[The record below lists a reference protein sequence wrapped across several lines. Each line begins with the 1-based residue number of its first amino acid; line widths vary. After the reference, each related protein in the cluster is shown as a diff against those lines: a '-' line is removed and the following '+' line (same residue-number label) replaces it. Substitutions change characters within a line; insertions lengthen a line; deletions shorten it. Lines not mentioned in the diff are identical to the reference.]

1 MMIVLKMR
9 ILIIAI
15 MSSLCIVLN
24 AQESNQQ
31 VMLGI
36 DNLIEM
42 NFLPLQG
49 KKISLLT
56 NTSGRTGDL
65 TLTAEVFSRNQEC
78 TLVSILTP
86 EHGFYATAPAGQDVG
101 NESLFDVPVYSL
113 YGKYRRPTK
122 SMLESCD
129 IVVVD
134 IQDIGI
140 RSYTYISTLYNVM
153 DACAEYGKQLF
164 ILDRPNP
171 LGGMLIDGS
180 IADTNLLS
188 FVGIIPI
195 PYIHGLTIG
204 EFALYVNGEELLPR
218 RNGKV
223 VKTDVQVLKMK
234 HWKRSMKWEET
245 GLNFVPTSP
254 NIPNVDAIRGAA
266 ITGPIGEIGSAGI
279 GIGTT
284 FPFQYCASP
293 EIDPDNFHAYVKD
306 NLLLYGVRS
315 GIGVYRIP
323 TGKYP
328 NKDCKGIMLFT
339 DGMPDDK
346 PFSAGIELLLALR
359 RFFPEQF
366 NPQYVKDEPKSMF
379 RKIISNDALVDA
391 LLQNQSDDEVR
402 SALLKGRAEY
412 EEKREKY
419 LLYPI
424 Y

>member
-1 MMIVLKMR
+1 MIFYEMR
-9 ILIIAI
+9 LLFVTCL
-15 MSSLCIVLN
+15 MFLCISLN
-24 AQESNQQ
+24 AQESNHQ
-31 VMLGI
+31 VILGI

-101 NESLFDVPVYSL
+101 NETLYDVPVYSL

-188 FVGIIPI
+188 FVGIVPI

-204 EFALYVNGEELLPR
+204 EFALYVNGEELLPK
-218 RNGKV
+218 RNSKV
-223 VKTDVQVLKMK
+223 VKADVQILKMK
-234 HWKRSMKWEET
+234 HWKRSMKWEDT
-245 GLNFVPTSP
+245 GLSFVPTSP
-254 NIPNVDAIRGAA
+254 NIPNVAAIRGAA
-266 ITGPIGEIGSAGI
+266 ITGPIGEIGSSGI

-293 EIDPDNFHAYVKD
+293 DIDPPVFLSYVKD
-306 NLLLYGVRS
+306 NLQLYGVRS

-346 PFSAGIELLLALR
+346 PFTAGIEFLLALR
-359 RFFPEQF
+359 HFFPEQF
-366 NPQYVKDEPKSMF
+366 TPQFVKDEPKSMF
-379 RKIISNDALVDA
+379 RKIMSNDSLVNA
-391 LLQNQSDDEVR
+391 LLQNESDDEVR
-402 SALLKGRAEY
+402 SALLKGRSEF

-419 LLYPI
+419 LLYSL

>member
-1 MMIVLKMR
+1 MIYHEMRMMIVS
-9 ILIIAI
+9 IL
-15 MSSLCIVLN
+15 MFSCITLN
-24 AQESNQQ
+24 AQESNHH

-65 TLTAEVFSRNQEC
+65 ALTAEVFSRNQEC

-101 NESLFDVPVYSL
+101 NETLYDVPVYSL

-180 IADTNLLS
+180 TADTNLLS
-188 FVGIIPI
+188 FVGIVPI

-204 EFALYVNGEELLPR
+204 EFALYVNGEELLPK

-223 VKTDVQVLKMK
+223 VKADVQILKMK
-234 HWKRSMKWEET
+234 HWKRSMKWEDT
-245 GLNFVPTSP
+245 GLSFVPTSP
-254 NIPNVDAIRGAA
+254 NIPNVAAIRGAA
-266 ITGPIGEIGSAGI
+266 ITGPIGEIGSSGI

-293 EIDPDNFHAYVKD
+293 DIDPPVFLSYVKD

-315 GIGVYRIP
+315 GIGVYRIT

-328 NKDCKGIMLFT
+328 NKDCKCIMLFT

-359 RFFPEQF
+359 HFFPDQF
-366 NPQYVKDEPKSMF
+366 TPQFVKDEPKSMF
-379 RKIISNDALVDA
+379 RKIISNDALVNA
-391 LLQNQSDDEVR
+391 LLQNGSDDEVR
-402 SALLKGRAEY
+402 SALLNGRSEF

-419 LLYPI
+419 LLYSL

>member
-1 MMIVLKMR
+1 MMIVHKMR
-9 ILIIAI
+9 MMFVALLMI
-15 MSSLCIVLN
+15 LCITLN
-24 AQESNQQ
+24 AQESNHQ

-101 NESLFDVPVYSL
+101 NETLYDVPVYSL

-122 SMLESCD
+122 NMLESCD

-180 IADTNLLS
+180 IADSNLLS
-188 FVGIIPI
+188 FVGIVPI

-204 EFALYVNGEELLPR
+204 EFALYVNGEDLLPKK
-218 RNGKV
+218 NGKA
-223 VKTDVQVLKMK
+223 VKADVQILKMK
-234 HWKRSMKWEET
+234 HWKRSMKWEDT
-245 GLNFVPTSP
+245 GLSFVPTSP

-266 ITGPIGEIGSAGI
+266 ITGPIGEIGSSGI

-293 EIDPDNFHAYVKD
+293 DIDPPVFLSYVKD
-306 NLLLYGVRS
+306 NLLLNGVRS

-359 RFFPEQF
+359 HFFPEQF
-366 NPQYVKDEPKSMF
+366 TPQFVKDEPKSMF
-379 RKIISNDALVDA
+379 RKIMSNDDLVNA
-391 LLQNQSDDEVR
+391 LLQNASDDEVR
-402 SALLKGRAEY
+402 TALLKGRSEF

-419 LLYPI
+419 LLYSV

>member
-1 MMIVLKMR
+1 MIVQAMK
-9 ILIIAI
+9 IAI
-15 MSSLCIVLN
+15 LVVLIFVSESLF
-24 AQESNQQ
+24 AQESNHA
-31 VMLGI
+31 VLLGI

-42 NFLPLQG
+42 NFQPLQG

-65 TLTAEVFSRNQEC
+65 TLTAEVFARNQEC
-78 TLVSILTP
+78 ELVSILTP
-86 EHGFYATAPAGQDVG
+86 EHGFYATAPAGQEVG
-101 NESLFDVPVYSL
+101 NETLYDVPVYSL

-122 SMLESCD
+122 GMLESCD

-153 DACAEYGKQLF
+153 DACAEFGKKLF

-171 LGGMLIDGS
+171 LGGMMVDGS
-180 IADTNLLS
+180 IADSNLLS
-188 FVGIIPI
+188 FVGIVPI

-204 EFALYVNGEELLPR
+204 EFALFVNGENLLPK
-218 RNGKV
+218 RNGKSTKV
-223 VKTDVQVLKMK
+223 DMQILKMK
-234 HWKRSMKWEET
+234 YWKRSMKWEQT
-245 GLNFVPTSP
+245 GLDFVPTSP

-293 EIDPDNFHAYVKD
+293 NIEASTFHSYVKD
-306 NLLLYGVRS
+306 NLLLYGIKS
-315 GIGVYRIP
+315 GVGVYRIA

-339 DGMPDDK
+339 DGQPDDK

-359 RFFPEQF
+359 HFFPEQF
-366 NPQYVKDEPKSMF
+366 TGEFVKDEPKSMF
-379 RKIISNDALVDA
+379 RKIMSNDALVDA
-391 LLQNQSDDEVR
+391 LLSNRSDDEVR
-402 SALLKGRAEY
+402 TALLKGRTEY
-412 EEKREKY
+412 EEKREQY
-419 LLYPI
+419 LLYPL

>member
-1 MMIVLKMR
+1 MIFHAMR
-9 ILIIAI
+9 LLFVTCL
-15 MSSLCIVLN
+15 MFLCITLN
-24 AQESNQQ
+24 AQESNLQ

-65 TLTAEVFSRNQEC
+65 TLTAEVFSGNQEC
-78 TLVSILTP
+78 ELVSILTP

-101 NESLFDVPVYSL
+101 NETLYDVPVYSL

-188 FVGIIPI
+188 FVGIVPI

-204 EFALYVNGEELLPR
+204 EFALYVNGEELLPK

-223 VKTDVQVLKMK
+223 VKADVQILKMK
-234 HWKRSMKWEET
+234 HWKRSMKWEDT
-245 GLNFVPTSP
+245 GLSFVPTSP
-254 NIPNVDAIRGAA
+254 NIPNVAAIRGAA
-266 ITGPIGEIGSAGI
+266 ITGPIGEIGSSGI

-293 EIDPDNFHAYVKD
+293 DIDPPVFLSYVKD
-306 NLLLYGVRS
+306 NLQLYGVRS

-328 NKDCKGIMLFT
+328 NIDCKGIMLFT

-359 RFFPEQF
+359 HFYPEQF
-366 NPQYVKDEPKSMF
+366 TPQFVKDEPKSMF
-379 RKIISNDALVDA
+379 RKIMSNDALVNA
-391 LLQNQSDDEVR
+391 LLQNESDDEVR
-402 SALLKGRAEY
+402 SALLKGRLEY

-419 LLYPI
+419 LLYSL

>member
-1 MMIVLKMR
+1 MR
-9 ILIIAI
+9 ILFPIMMMI
-15 MSSLCIVLN
+15 MSTCIC
-24 AQESNQQ
+24 AQDGQYQ

-42 NFLPLQG
+42 DFLPIQG
-49 KKISLLT
+49 KKVALLT

-65 TLTAEVFSRNQEC
+65 KITAEIFAKQQEC

-101 NESLFDVPVYSL
+101 NETLFDVPVYSL

-153 DACAEYGKQLF
+153 DACAEYGKQLL

-188 FVGIIPI
+188 FVGIVPI

-204 EFALYVNGEELLPR
+204 EFALYVNGEQLLPK
-218 RNGKV
+218 RNGKPTQV
-223 VKTDVQVLKMK
+223 DVQVLKMK
-234 HWKRSMKWEET
+234 HWKRSMRWEDT

-254 NIPNVDAIRGAA
+254 NIPNVSAIRGAA

-293 EIDPDNFHAYVKD
+293 DIDPTVFLEYVND
-306 NLLLYGVRS
+306 NLLLYGVKS

-359 RFFPEQF
+359 HFFPDQF
-366 NPQYVKDEPKSMF
+366 TPQFVKDEPKSMF
-379 RKIISNDALVDA
+379 RKIMSNDVLVDA
-391 LLQNQSDDEVR
+391 LLNNASDDEIR
-402 SALLKGRAEY
+402 TALMKGKSEY
-412 EEKREKY
+412 EGKREPY
-419 LLYPI
+419 LLYPL